1 MKRSLL
7 LLLVLVFGFAL
18 GVWPRQR
25 PVAAKP
31 PQPALHLPG
40 NEEIKPAFAKW
51 KSPEQAAQELPNLA
65 KALAL
70 PAGAAQEEA
79 LLLAVLNVP
88 NDQLPA
94 ALSLLL
100 PSARGDLA
108 GAIATQ
114 WATQNPVEAAAFANS
129 AEGLASLR
137 GAHGGALQMGI
148 MSGLLVT
155 QEAAAVA
162 LARRLGSPHAMQNLF
177 NAMMKRDSTRA
188 LQWAMQEPGLNMN
201 FLSLTNCD
209 QQLAGELSALP
220 DSRMKRQLLASAL
233 SVMQEDAVGDPEKV
247 GPMLDWWRGLNPA
260 DQLATLAGNFS
271 DPQNPEW
278 CRKFAE
284 KLSSADLDR
293 LQEAWMKDPGLRN
306 DAKVVQ
312 SLAILQ
318 GAKDPAAA
326 LAWATEQLQ
335 GRLRTEAQASIL
347 AVSVPGNLTNL
358 TSFLDAIPPGPLRD
372 QAAAAAFE
380 RCKHVLPENLVR
392 WAEKRTDPG
401 ERKALLAPAISRWA
415 DSDPAAAARFLSS
428 EIPSARQSNLTQ
440 KVIAKL
446 PSTADQLAFAQRLPE
461 SLAAT
466 ALANAWRED
475 PPDPT
480 VATKAAPSLPQG
492 RLREVLITT
501 ASRSIQQSE
510 STETWQAWVQ
520 NLPAADRSTA
530 LQAGVKSG
538 D

>member
-7 LLLVLVFGFAL
+7 LILVLVVCFAL

-25 PVAAKP
+25 SAASKP
-31 PQPALHLPG
+31 QQASVPLPG
-40 NEEIKPAFAKW
+40 SEEIKPAFAKW

-108 GAIATQ
+108 GAIVTQ

-155 QEAAAVA
+155 HEAAAVA

-177 NAMMKRDSTRA
+177 NAMMKRDSSRA
-188 LQWAMQEPGLNMN
+188 LQWAMQEPGLNMDS
-201 FLSLTNCD
+201 LHLTNCD

-220 DSRMKRQLLASAL
+220 ESPMKRQLLASAL
-233 SVMQEDAVGDPEKV
+233 SVLQEDAVVDPEKV

-271 DPQNPEW
+271 DPQRPEW

-306 DAKVVQ
+306 DAKVVN

-326 LAWATEQLQ
+326 LAWATDQLQ
-335 GRLRTEAQASIL
+335 GRIRTEAQASIL
-347 AVSVPGNLTNL
+347 AVSVPSNLTNL

-372 QAAAAAFE
+372 QAAAAALE
-380 RCKHVLPENLVR
+380 RCEHVLPENLVR
-392 WAEKRTDPG
+392 WSEKRTDPG

-428 EIPSARQSNLTQ
+428 EIPSARQAILTQ

-466 ALANAWRED
+466 ALADAWRED

-492 RLREVLITT
+492 RLREALITT
-501 ASRSIQQSE
+501 ASRSLQQSE

-530 LQAGVKSG
+530 MQAGLESG